1 VSYKIK
7 KNKKKNEKKTPLTP
21 SGGGAEH
28 LEHHARSD
36 DAKTSTETDVYIFHK
51 FAFLVF
57 VLFCVYP
64 V

>member
-7 KNKKKNEKKTPLTP
+7 KNKKKMKKKRH
-21 SGGGAEH
+21 SRRAEGGAEH